1 MDTTTIFKNVEATE
15 FFHYNHVTGQLTIL
29 VDDGSHKGLFVRS
42 DTKSAALARQFHTEE
57 KHGVP
62 YNLRQYIPLS
72 VTEYADIFI
81 KVMDYVND
89 QFRGAMLTVEF

>member
-42 DTKSAALARQFHTEE
+42 DTKAASLARQFHTEE
-57 KHGVP
+57 RHGVP
-62 YNLRQYIPLS
+62 SNMRQYVPLA
-72 VTEYADIFI
+72 VADYADVFV
-81 KVMDYVND
+81 KVMDYVNN
-89 QFRGAMLTVEF
+89 QFRQAMFTVEF